1 MILYGIANCDTV
13 SKARR
18 WLNDAGSD
26 YQFHDFRKDGITPE
40 QINHWCDQLGWEK
53 VLNKRS
59 TSWRKLPKEQIENV
73 DQQQAVALM
82 AEMPTLI
89 KRPVLVTDE
98 WIELGFKAETYQ
110 NLLG

>member
-1 MILYGIANCDTV
+1 M
-13 SKARR
+13 
-18 WLNDAGSD
+18 
-26 YQFHDFRKDGITPE
+26 
-40 QINHWCDQLGWEK
+40 
-53 VLNKRS
+53 LNKRS
-59 TSWRKLPKEQIENV
+59 TSWRKLDKQQTENV
-73 DQQQAVALM
+73 DQQQAVTLM

>member
-40 QINHWCDQLGWEK
+40 QINHWCNQLGWEK

-82 AEMPTLI
+82 TEMPTLI
-89 KRPVLVTDE
+89 KRPVLVADE